1 MAAWV
6 LGALDPATA
15 EEVERHVAD
24 CAECAA
30 TVRRLNRAA
39 SLLPL
44 AAGAERPPEGLRA
57 RILAAATE
65 APRVVEPATVIPL
78 RRRRRL
84 PRLRV
89 GWPAAAVAALAV
101 AVLGLAAWNYSLS
114 QQLAQPARQ
123 TYSLQG
129 TGPMA
134 GVEGEVVHYPRDGIT
149 LVDLRNLP
157 PPVASRVYEAWL
169 ISADGRPLPAGVFRP
184 DAGGSYTLVVGRPIS
199 GVKVVAVTS
208 EPAPDGS
215 AQPTEEPQLSAR
227 IA

>member
-1 MAAWV
+1 VPAWV
-6 LGALDPATA
+6 LGALDPRAA
-15 EEVERHVAD
+15 EEVERHVAG

-30 TVRRLNRAA
+30 TVRRLSRAA
-39 SLLPL
+39 ALLPL
-44 AAGAERPPEGLRA
+44 AAGAERPSEGLRA
-57 RILAAATE
+57 RILAAASE
-65 APRVVEPATVIPL
+65 PPRVMEPAAVIHL

-84 PRLRV
+84 PRPRV
-89 GWPAAAVAALAV
+89 SWPSAAVAALAV
-101 AVLGLAAWNYSLS
+101 AVLGLAGWNYSLS

-123 TYSLQG
+123 TYALHG

-134 GVEGEVVHYPRDGIT
+134 GVQGEVVHYPREGIT